1 MTRVNAFS
9 GLPIISHSPEW
20 GPDLGHPTGQKWRTV
35 TSHLGQETWKSRKC
49 QTKDKGGA
57 LWVIRRSQK
66 GRHEERGQYK
76 AMHNRTNFPHLHDK
90 RGGYLYPQF
99 RQPYSSAPTHGVRD
113 LKPQRLVPL
122 KPFGENKSPLILA
135 D

>member
-1 MTRVNAFS
+1 M
-9 GLPIISHSPEW
+9 
-20 GPDLGHPTGQKWRTV
+20 
-35 TSHLGQETWKSRKC
+35 
-49 QTKDKGGA
+49 
-57 LWVIRRSQK
+57 IRRSQK

-90 RGGYLYPQF
+90 WGGYLYPQF